1 MHKLILMR
9 PERIRYIRLACI
21 MVLLASLLASCSTTR
36 ILSEDQTRLK
46 SNVVTVVN
54 RKDHPEFQDPT
65 LDNYV
70 RQKANT
76 YFIKTRRGGWNPF
89 LYIANWTNGKG
100 GGWDRFVTKLGQ
112 APVVFDPSLMVDS
125 KENITTHLRY
135 LGYYGSS
142 VQAIAKIHR
151 QQTVVDYL
159 VTLGKQYPVKAV
171 YYEIDDHSLAEE
183 IFKDTANSLIHPGV
197 PLSEALLD
205 KESERS
211 AQYLRNRGYYEF
223 SKNFYFFAADT
234 VSVTDSAL
242 LRISVRNYPRGGSP
256 DDAIRHR
263 RFYFGDVRVYPVS
276 DIIRYR
282 ASISRKI
289 PQILDTVQYENLTI
303 LYDKKR
309 RIRPSVLY
317 KMNSIEPGELYS
329 SSVVNNTYQRMSN
342 LRIYNS
348 VSVELTKADTNIVD
362 CSIRLLPSKAH
373 GYKVNL
379 EASTNSTGLIGIS
392 PTISYYNRNIFHGGE
407 WLSLSVSGNFQF
419 SVRDETRATEFGA
432 NAGLSFPT
440 FLLLPPWIFKNVIPR
455 TDVELSYNYQR
466 RPEYTRNMI
475 GANLGWSWSSQSNKY
490 YFKIVPLQINIVNLP
505 VYSAAFMESLTNP
518 FVREA
523 YKNHFEFGLGV
534 DVQYSSDPSIN
545 PANSF
550 FKADFQFDIAGN
562 LLSAFNSFMPVD
574 TSGFRT
580 IWNSPY
586 SQFVRGELSLA
597 YTWKFGRDNKQAI
610 AVRGLGGLGYAYG
623 NSAKMPFERLFWAGG
638 SNSLRGWTARSV
650 GPGSSQ
656 MDETFSIPNQTGDM
670 RLEANIEYRFP
681 LFSIFRGAVFADWGN
696 VWNLS
701 RTGNHHSMEGSSSE
715 DQNAEELSYFSWKNM
730 MRTSAFSAGAGI
742 RLDLNFVVVRFD
754 LGIKLYDPSTQQWP
768 NISKWFRRG
777 GYAFQ
782 FGIGYPF

>member
-1 MHKLILMR
+1 MR
-9 PERIRYIRLACI
+9 PDRIRYIRLACI
-21 MVLLASLLASCSTTR
+21 TVLLASLLASCSTTR

-183 IFKDTANSLIHPGV
+183 IFKDTANSLIYPGV

-650 GPGSSQ
+650 GPGSLQ

>member
-1 MHKLILMR
+1 MR
-9 PERIRYIRLACI
+9 PDRIRYIRLACI
-21 MVLLASLLASCSTTR
+21 TVLLVSLLASCSTTR

-54 RKDHPEFQDPT
+54 RKDYPDFQDPT

-89 LYIANWTNGKG
+89 LYVANWTNGKG
-100 GGWDRFVTKLGQ
+100 KGWDKFVTKLGQ
-112 APVVFDPSLMVDS
+112 APVVFDPALMLDS
-125 KENITTHLRY
+125 RDNIITHLKY
-135 LGYYGSS
+135 IGYYGST
-142 VQAIAKIHR
+142 VQTLAEIR
-151 QQTVVDYL
+151 NQQTTVDYR
-159 VTLGKQYPVKAV
+159 VRLGRQYPIREIS
-171 YYEIDDHSLAEE
+171 YEVDDPVLAEE
-183 IFKDTANSLIHPGV
+183 IYRDTVNSLIKVGI
-197 PLSEALLD
+197 PLSESLLER
-205 KESERS
+205 ESERS
-211 AQYLRNRGYYEF
+211 EAYLRDRGYYEF

-234 VSVTDSAL
+234 VSVPGSAL
-242 LRISVRNYPRGGSP
+242 LRVSVRNYPRGGRP
-256 DDAIRHR
+256 EDAVRHR
-263 RFYFGDVRVYPVS
+263 RFYFGKVSVYPVS
-276 DIIRYR
+276 DNIRYR
-282 ASISRKI
+282 ASISKKI
-289 PQILDTVQYENLTI
+289 PQILDTVKYENLTI
-303 LYDKKR
+303 LYDRKR
-309 RIRPSVLY
+309 KIRPSILY
-317 KMNSIEPGELYS
+317 KMNRIEPGDVYS
-329 SSVVNNTYQRMSN
+329 SSIVNSTYQRMSN
-342 LRIYNS
+342 LRIYSS
-348 VSVELTKADTNIVD
+348 VSVELTKTDTNVVD
-362 CSIRLLPSKAH
+362 CSIRLIPSKAH

-392 PTISYYNRNIFHGGE
+392 PTVSYYNRNIFKGGE

-419 SVRDETRATEFGA
+419 SVRDDTRATEFGT

-440 FLLLPPWIFKNVIPR
+440 FVFLPDRMFKNIIPR

-475 GANLGWSWSSQSNKY
+475 GANFGWSWSSQSNKY
-490 YFKIVPLQINIVNLP
+490 YFRVVPLQINIVNLP
-505 VYSAAFMESLTNP
+505 VYSNAFMESLTNP

-523 YKNHFEFGLGV
+523 YKNHFEFGLGF
-534 DVQYSSDPSIN
+534 DVQYSSDPNVN

-550 FKADFQFDIAGN
+550 FKADLQVDVAGN
-562 LLSAFNSFMPVD
+562 LLSAFNRFMPVD
-574 TSGFRT
+574 SSGFRT

-586 SQFVRGELSLA
+586 SQFARAELSLA
-597 YTWKFGRDNKQAI
+597 YTWKFGRDNKQAV

-701 RTGNHHSMEGSSSE
+701 RTGDHESMDGGSTE
-715 DQNAEELSYFSWKNM
+715 DQTAEELSYFSWKNM
-730 MRTSAFSAGAGI
+730 LRTSALSAGAGL
-742 RLDLNFVVVRFD
+742 RLDLNFVVIRFD
-754 LGIKLYDPSTQQWP
+754 VGIKLYDPSEQRWP
-768 NISKWFRRG
+768 NIRTWFRRG

>member
-1 MHKLILMR
+1 MR
-9 PERIRYIRLACI
+9 PDPIRHILLACSS
-21 MVLLASLLASCSTTR
+21 VLLVSLLASCSTTR
-36 ILSEDQTRLK
+36 ILSKDQTRLK

-54 RKDHPEFQDPT
+54 RKDYPDFQDPT

-100 GGWDRFVTKLGQ
+100 KGWDRFVTKLGQ
-112 APVVFDPSLMVDS
+112 APVVFDPALMLDS
-125 KENITTHLRY
+125 RDNIETHLKY
-135 LGYYGSS
+135 IGYYGST
-142 VQAIAKIHR
+142 VKPLAEIRNK
-151 QQTVVDYL
+151 QTVVDYR
-159 VTLGKQYPVKAV
+159 VRLGRQYPIREIS
-171 YYEIDDHSLAEE
+171 YEVDDPALAEE
-183 IFKDTANSLIHPGV
+183 IYRDTVNSLIKVGI
-197 PLSEALLD
+197 PLSESLLER
-205 KESERS
+205 ESERS
-211 AQYLRNRGYYEF
+211 EAYLRDRGYYEF

-234 VSVTDSAL
+234 VSVPGSAL
-242 LRISVRNYPRGGSP
+242 LRVSVRNYPRGGRP
-256 DDAIRHR
+256 EDAVRHR
-263 RFYFGDVRVYPVS
+263 RFYFGKVSVYPVS
-276 DIIRYR
+276 DNIRYR
-282 ASISRKI
+282 ASISKKI

-303 LYDKKR
+303 LYDRKR
-309 RIRPSVLY
+309 KIRPSILY
-317 KMNSIEPGELYS
+317 KMNRIEPGDVYS
-329 SSVVNNTYQRMSN
+329 SSIVNSTYQRMSN
-342 LRIYNS
+342 LRIYSS
-348 VSVELTKADTNIVD
+348 VSVELTKTDTNVVD
-362 CSIRLLPSKAH
+362 CSIRLIPSKAH

-392 PTISYYNRNIFHGGE
+392 PTVSYYNRNIFKGGE

-419 SVRDETRATEFGA
+419 SVRDDTRATEFGT

-440 FLLLPPWIFKNVIPR
+440 FVFLPDRMFKNIIPR

-475 GANLGWSWSSQSNKY
+475 GANFGWSWSSQSNKY
-490 YFKIVPLQINIVNLP
+490 YFRVVPLQINIVNLP
-505 VYSAAFMESLTNP
+505 VYSNAFMESLTNP

-523 YKNHFEFGLGV
+523 YKNHFEFGLGF
-534 DVQYSSDPSIN
+534 DVQYSSDPNVN

-550 FKADFQFDIAGN
+550 FKADLQVDVAGN
-562 LLSAFNSFMPVD
+562 LLSAFNRFMPVD
-574 TSGFRT
+574 SSGFRT

-586 SQFVRGELSLA
+586 SQFARAELSLA
-597 YTWKFGRDNKQAI
+597 YTWKFGRDNKQAV

-701 RTGNHHSMEGSSSE
+701 RTGDHESMEGGSTE
-715 DQNAEELSYFSWKNM
+715 DQTAEELSYFSWKNM
-730 MRTSAFSAGAGI
+730 LRTSAFSAGAGL

-754 LGIKLYDPSTQQWP
+754 IGIKLYDPAEQRWP
-768 NISKWFRRG
+768 NIRTWFRRG

>member
-1 MHKLILMR
+1 MR

-142 VQAIAKIHR
+142 VQAIAQIHR

-650 GPGSSQ
+650 GPGSLQ